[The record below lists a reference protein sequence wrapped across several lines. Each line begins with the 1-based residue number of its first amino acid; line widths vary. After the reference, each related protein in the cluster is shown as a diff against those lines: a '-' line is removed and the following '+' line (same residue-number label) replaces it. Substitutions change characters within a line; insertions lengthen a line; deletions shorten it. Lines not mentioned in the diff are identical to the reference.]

1 MTQQFPQ
8 YEIVNEKAW
17 ERIGV
22 DEWSQMNWFMKLAKT
37 TDFETMTEGEQLLWK
52 EEFAA
57 MSSKAS
63 SPLIGV
69 PPDTKWYPGSARS
82 KASQTS
88 LQVAPAFSPAQMQ
101 EVRDAIKPHIDR
113 LADDNYI
120 IIGGF
125 TVTYTVSFHKNAAYE
140 KNRELPRYLVDRG
153 EMGGSPQ
160 DRLLLHMSKLL
171 ETYVDKV
178 RRCPHCKKVFLQ
190 FKRSAIYCG
199 PKCYTVAGM
208 RRLRAKRKTQT
219 GVKRK
224 NKKQVHRPTRRGG
237 SRHGKKGK

>member
-8 YEIVNEKAW
+8 YETVNEKALD
-17 ERIGV
+17 RIGL

-37 TDFETMTEGEQLLWK
+37 TDFETMTEGEQLFWK
-52 EEFAA
+52 EEFVA

-69 PPDTKWYPGSARS
+69 PPDTKRYPGSARS

-88 LQVAPAFSPAQMQ
+88 LQVAPDFSPAQMQ

-113 LADDNYI
+113 LADDDYT

-125 TVTYTVSFHKNAAYE
+125 TVTYAVSFHKNAAYE
-140 KNRELPRYLVDRG
+140 KNKELPRYLVYPG

-171 ETYVDKV
+171 KTYVDKV

-190 FKRSAIYCG
+190 FKRSAKYCG
-199 PKCYTVAGM
+199 PKCYTVGCM
-208 RRLRAKRKTQT
+208 QELRKKRAKAKD
-219 GVKRK
+219 
-224 NKKQVHRPTRRGG
+224 KKQGRRALAKGG
-237 SRHGKKGK
+237 LRHGKKGQ